1 MVSISRQCKF
11 YRDLDTLRM
20 GRRLGY
26 CDLDCDHATC
36 DGDIDFCEKPA
47 SLRTYFFEQV
57 KREGG
62 LAWEIR
68 RKNVNFSGSRTA

>member
-1 MVSISRQCKF
+1 MSTSRQCKF
-11 YRDLDTLRM
+11 YRDLDTLSM

-36 DGDIDFCEKPA
+36 DGDIDFCEKPT

>member
-1 MVSISRQCKF
+1 MANLKRCKF
-11 YRDLDTLRM
+11 HRGSGTISMDL
-20 GRRLGY
+20 GLGY

-36 DGDIDFCEKPA
+36 DGDIDSCQKPA

-68 RKNVNFSGSRTA
+68 RKNVHFFGSWKA